1 MYCRSHFTRSLR
13 DLRSSSIARTK
24 TWSSLPP
31 VQSFTSP
38 NAMDD
43 GTRLLGGTNH
53 DFPQWR
59 RSSTIHRGYYI
70 HTLRWQSTSEA
81 EERSLVVFAL
91 ALGRFVTPD
100 LGWNSMKCSFHKSWL
115 PEICTEL

>member
-1 MYCRSHFTRSLR
+1 
-13 DLRSSSIARTK
+13 
-24 TWSSLPP
+24 
-31 VQSFTSP
+31 
-38 NAMDD
+38 MDD
-43 GTRLLGGTNH
+43 GTRLLGGTDH
-53 DFPQWR
+53 DFR
-59 RSSTIHRGYYI
+59 SGGGSSTIHRGYYI
-70 HTLRWQSTSEA
+70 RTLRWQSTSEA